1 MTMPVTLKNR
11 NGTFYAMGTLTLPG
25 GGKVVVRQSTGFTSG
40 QRAFAEKRLSEII
53 REHLEAGVAG
63 RSHEIEVGRAVE
75 RYLGN
80 RPGISKTDRA
90 ILARFERRFRG
101 VKCSQLDKVRVL
113 EWAEAKVVTD
123 APGASTVRR
132 RISTVQACLNY
143 ARDCGYTV
151 AEMRIRK
158 PREAEARDRW
168 LDEAMRDRLLGAFE
182 EGLYRDIATF
192 LFYTGARL
200 NECLQL
206 AAGEVTPEGVV
217 FASRKGAGGRVR
229 KRVVPLHPGLR
240 RLVEARARGLERH
253 ELVFGYERE
262 CKKGKK
268 VDDNVFRQKWHE
280 ACGKVGLVD
289 FLPHDARHTFATLLA
304 KTGEVDLHELAQLL
318 GHANV
323 QMTMRY
329 RHLLPRRQVAGI
341 DALGVICTGDAQ
353 GVVTQRKLVTEWVAL
368 SVG

>member
-1 MTMPVTLKNR
+1 MPVTLKNR

-25 GGKVVVRQSTGFTSG
+25 GSKVVVRQSTGFTAG

-53 REHLEAGVAG
+53 KEHLEAGVAG
-63 RSHEIEVGRAVE
+63 RSHEIEVGKAVE
-75 RYLGN
+75 RYIGN
-80 RPGISKTDRA
+80 RPGMSRTDRT
-90 ILARFERRFRG
+90 ILVRFEKRFRG
-101 VKCSQLDKVRVL
+101 VKCSQLEKVRVL
-113 EWAEAKVVTD
+113 EWAEAKVVT
-123 APGASTVRR
+123 ASPGASTVRR
-132 RISTVQACLNY
+132 RISTVEACLNY

-151 AEMRIRK
+151 ADMRIKK

-168 LDEAMRDRLLGAFE
+168 LDEGTRDRLLEAFE
-182 EGLYRDIATF
+182 DGLYRDIATF

-206 AAGEVTPEGVV
+206 TVEGVTPEGVV
-217 FASRKGAGGRVR
+217 FASRKGAGGRLR
-229 KRVVPLHPGLR
+229 RRVVPMHPGLR
-240 RLVEARARGLERH
+240 KLVEARARGKERH

-268 VDDNVFRQKWHE
+268 LDDNVFRQKWHE
-280 ACGKVGLVD
+280 ACEKVGLED

-341 DALGVICTGDAQ
+341 DALGVIRTGEAQ
-353 GVVTQRKLVTEWVAL
+353 GALTPGKLVTEWVAL